1 MSQGM
6 KVSKPGFNVLTTGV
20 ENQSFNSQNATH
32 SIYNIVDINKPS
44 GTANATYTHNL
55 GYIPKTWIYY
65 KQSTG
70 GTVFYSRIPW
80 FDFETYDIDYYV
92 GTANITIVTA
102 FATSANLDFRAI
114 IFTRS
119 PNP

>member
-6 KVSKPGFNVLTTGV
+6 KVSKPGEDVLTAGN
-20 ENQSFNSQNATH
+20 EALSFSSELATH
-32 SIYNIVDINKPS
+32 SLYDTVTITKPS
-44 GTANATYTHNL
+44 GTANVTYAHNL

-65 KQSTG
+65 EQSSG
-70 GTVFYSRIPW
+70 GTTFYSRIPY
-80 FDFETYDIDYYV
+80 FDFNTYDIDYYV
-92 GTANITIVTA
+92 GTANIVIQTA
-102 FATSANLDFRAI
+102 FASGVTLNFRAV